1 MAAGEAKQAEED
13 RRQDEAAALQR
24 EKDAVPAESAAQRCP
39 LFQAYA
45 LFLKSHT
52 GNIIEILNILYCD
65 YLKYCLTF

>member
-1 MAAGEAKQAEED
+1 MAAGEAKQAEEE

-52 GNIIEILNILYCD
+52 GTLQSVFAVNCF
-65 YLKYCLTF
+65 KRV